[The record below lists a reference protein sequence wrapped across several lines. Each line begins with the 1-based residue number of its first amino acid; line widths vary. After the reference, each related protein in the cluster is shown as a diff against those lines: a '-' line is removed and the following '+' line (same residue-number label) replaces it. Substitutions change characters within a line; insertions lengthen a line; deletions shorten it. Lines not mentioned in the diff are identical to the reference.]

1 MKRNIILISA
11 MALFSMLFGAGNLI
25 FPPTLGKLAGD
36 QYLTAFLG
44 FVITGVG
51 LVLLGIVSTIKA
63 GGTIESSAKKL
74 GAPAAKLFGTLILLS
89 IGPGIAIPRTAAT
102 TFEVIKGSL
111 FPNLNPILVSVIF
124 FGLTLFFTFSPNGI
138 IDSIGKFLTP
148 ALLVTLAII
157 IIKGITTPIGEI
169 VPIGFENAFS
179 YGFQEGYQT
188 MDMIATLAFT
198 VLLID
203 GFKKHDISDRDEI
216 ASLTMKS
223 GILATLAL
231 AVVYFGLARVG
242 ATVSGLNLQEYSRV
256 DLLLYIADSLLGFA
270 GKVFIS
276 LAMSLACLTTSIGLT
291 STVADFFERSTN
303 YKVKFSVWAI
313 LSTVISGY
321 FSIMGVDKIVSI
333 AAPVLIGL
341 YPIAIVLI
349 FLNLFP
355 NVFTKASTHIGA
367 VLGACLPAINS
378 IFSAITGNSLVDG
391 VVSYLPS
398 SLQTFYWIIPA
409 VILGVVFTLFDRK

>member
-1 MKRNIILISA
+1 M
-11 MALFSMLFGAGNLI
+11 
-25 FPPTLGKLAGD
+25 
-36 QYLTAFLG
+36 
-44 FVITGVG
+44 
-51 LVLLGIVSTIKA
+51 
-63 GGTIESSAKKL
+63 
-74 GAPAAKLFGTLILLS
+74 
-89 IGPGIAIPRTAAT
+89 
-102 TFEVIKGSL
+102 
-111 FPNLNPILVSVIF
+111 
-124 FGLTLFFTFSPNGI
+124 
-138 IDSIGKFLTP
+138 
-148 ALLVTLAII
+148 
-157 IIKGITTPIGEI
+157 
-169 VPIGFENAFS
+169 
-179 YGFQEGYQT
+179 
-188 MDMIATLAFT
+188 
-198 VLLID
+198 
-203 GFKKHDISDRDEI
+203 
-216 ASLTMKS
+216 
-223 GILATLAL
+223 
-231 AVVYFGLARVG
+231 
-242 ATVSGLNLQEYSRV
+242 
-256 DLLLYIADSLLGFA
+256 LLYIADSLLGFA

-341 YPIAIVLI
+341 YPIAIILI

-391 VVSYLPS
+391 VVAYLPS

-409 VILGVVFTLFDRK
+409 VVLGVVFTLFDRK